1 MRARFAVGVVRSG
14 EGYDGIAWG
23 EWVFARVAA
32 NVTFFLLGE
41 MGEAKIWGRVRCG
54 PAGELCFELEH
65 VSLDRSLYYTRY
77 RP

>member
-1 MRARFAVGVVRSG
+1 
-14 EGYDGIAWG
+14 
-23 EWVFARVAA
+23 
-32 NVTFFLLGE
+32 LLGE

-65 VSLDRSLYYTRY
+65 VSLDRSLHYTRY